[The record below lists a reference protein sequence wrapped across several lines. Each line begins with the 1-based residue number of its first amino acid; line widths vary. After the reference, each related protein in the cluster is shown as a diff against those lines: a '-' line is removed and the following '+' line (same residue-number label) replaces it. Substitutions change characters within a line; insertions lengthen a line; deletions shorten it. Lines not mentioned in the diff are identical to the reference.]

1 MKPKKLII
9 KGLNS
14 FIEKQEIDFEKL
26 TERGLFGIFGPTG
39 SGKSSILDA
48 ITMALYGN
56 IARDSSEFINTSTDT
71 VYVDYEFEIGVG
83 CTRKIYMVSRT
94 IKRDKNGRYKT
105 SSARLTSKIEDGEEK
120 VIADKARDIQ
130 KSIENIVGL
139 TSQDF
144 TRSVVLPQGK
154 FSEFLK
160 LSGKGRRDMLER
172 IFGLE
177 KYGKELWEKIRK
189 QKNKCSNN
197 LTYLEGNLKQYEGL
211 SKDNLQVV
219 EKDYKICLEKKEK
232 LEVLNKELKF
242 NYEKYKVIWELQI
255 ELSSYYERF
264 NKLKL
269 NLKEIE
275 NKKSKVLKGR
285 NALNV
290 KPYLQSLIDTKNNIN
305 INEEKLKNLIVQLDD
320 AKKEVSILE
329 KDYEKALYEKDN
341 EIPKLIEEQNKI
353 EQAIDK
359 EKKVKEIE
367 REKDELLKEHNE
379 LKNQL
384 KMLME
389 KLGEINENINY
400 WEEKLKLEE
409 ERINSIKVSPEL
421 RQNLQKLF
429 TLKKEHRLMDKSF
442 KDLKK
447 DLENEDLLIKKERTQ
462 YDELFNNQKKLEIN
476 LKKLLGYKEAL
487 NNNCPGNSDDLLQKQ
502 NEVNKLKEK
511 LNHLLEFND
520 RKKELNEDKEK
531 KENKIS
537 YLKNEKIKIE
547 KVKYNLE
554 QEIDVLEN
562 EINNLEEKNI
572 AAILAVNLK
581 EDRPCPV
588 CGSVHHVKLASKV
601 DLDNIKR
608 VKANK
613 NEKEKQRE
621 TLLEKEKNIEVQLAS
636 LTSEKDLIIKELKKV
651 STEKDNLSV
660 DELKII
666 LDEKLKE
673 FENIK
678 IKLDKWN
685 KDKEQLENNISNEKE
700 QKNNIDKLEA
710 KYKESISKRQENVN
724 KLTKNKTIMEK
735 ECYDKQEEIKKLK
748 QQFKIEDVEKELNK
762 IKKFDEESVKL
773 TENIKRHREKLDK
786 LIKEKENI
794 NSSKSELHS
803 NITGIIKVGKEK
815 KNYIDKEKEEI
826 EKLSHGRELYSYLC
840 EIKTNIN
847 NIKKKE
853 ETFKIQ
859 LEEEN
864 KKKEILKDNRLKRE
878 QEKENLKE
886 LYYKQQGILT
896 LALEENEF
904 KSSEEMKLFL
914 ISKEEIKLLE
924 EEIQSFEKEYSR
936 LSTSIENVED
946 KLKGESIK
954 EDKWIQIQDKKK
966 NNEVELKEIRDI
978 IIIKEKEI
986 NDMKEKLKILGTL
999 LDEKE
1004 NLEHKKALL
1013 EDIDKLI
1020 QGNKFV
1026 EFVAINQLKY
1036 IAFEASKRLKDIT
1049 RGRYALELDSS
1060 GNFTMRDDFN
1070 GGAIRPTNT
1079 LSGGETFLTSL
1090 ALALALS
1097 SQIQLKGNCP
1107 LEFFFLDEGFGT
1119 LDTELLDTVMTSLES
1134 LRSNK
1139 LSIGI
1144 ISHVE
1149 ELKNRVPVKLIV
1161 SPAIPGQCGSKT
1173 QLEYS

>member
-56 IARDSSEFINTSTDT
+56 IARDSSEFINTSIDT

-105 SSARLTSKIEDGEEK
+105 SSARLVSKMEDGEEK
-120 VIADKARDIQ
+120 VVADKARDIQ
-130 KSIENIVGL
+130 KSIENIIGL

-177 KYGKELWEKIRK
+177 KYGKDLSEKIRK
-189 QKNKCSNN
+189 EKNKCLKN

-219 EKDYKICLEKKEK
+219 KNEYKNHLEKKEK

-242 NYEKYKVIWELQI
+242 KYEKYKVIWDLQI
-255 ELSSYYERF
+255 ELNSYYERF
-264 NKLKL
+264 KKLKL
-269 NLKEIE
+269 NLRDIE
-275 NKKSKVLKGR
+275 DKKTKVLKGK

-290 KPYLQSLIDTKNNIN
+290 KPHLQSLIDTKNNKD
-305 INEEKLKNLIVQLDD
+305 INEEKLKNIIVQLEDV
-320 AKKEVSILE
+320 KKEVAILQ
-329 KDYEKALYEKDN
+329 KDYEKSLYEKDN

-353 EQAIDK
+353 EQAIDI

-367 REKDELLKEHNE
+367 KEKDELLKEHNKF
-379 LKNQL
+379 KNKL
-384 KMLME
+384 KMLTKNLE
-389 KLGEINENINY
+389 KINEDINY

-409 ERINSIKVSPEL
+409 SKINSIKVSPEL

-429 TLKKEHRLMDKSF
+429 TLEKEYRFLEKNLKDTKKE
-442 KDLKK
+442 
-447 DLENEDLLIKKERTQ
+447 LESENLIIKKERSQ

-476 LKKLLGYKEAL
+476 LKKLLSYKENL

-537 YLKNEKIKIE
+537 YLKNEKMKIE
-547 KVKYNLE
+547 KIKYNLE
-554 QEIDVLEN
+554 QEIDELEQ
-562 EINNLEEKNI
+562 EIKNLEEKNI

-581 EDRPCPV
+581 EDKPCPV
-588 CGSVHHVKLASKV
+588 CGSIHHVKLASKV
-601 DLDNIKR
+601 DLDNIKIVR
-608 VKANK
+608 SNK
-613 NEKEKQRE
+613 NKKEKQRE
-621 TLLEKEKNIEVQLAS
+621 SLLEKEKNIEVQLAS
-636 LTSEKDLIIKELKKV
+636 LTSEEDLIIKELKKL

-660 DELKII
+660 DELKIM
-666 LDEKLKE
+666 LDKKIKE
-673 FENIK
+673 FQTMK
-678 IKLDKWN
+678 IKLDGWN
-685 KDKEQLENNISNEKE
+685 KDKEQLENNISKEKE
-700 QKNNIDKLEA
+700 QKSNIDKLEA
-710 KYKESISKRQENVN
+710 KYKESISKRQESIN
-724 KLTKNKTIMEK
+724 KFTRNKSTMEK
-735 ECYDKQEEIKKLK
+735 ECHDKQEEIKKLK
-748 QQFKIEDVEKELNK
+748 QQFKIEDTEKELDK
-762 IKKFDEESVKL
+762 IKKFDEKSLKL
-773 TENIKRHREKLDK
+773 TENIKKHREKLEK
-786 LIKEKENI
+786 LRKEKENI
-794 NSSKSELHS
+794 NASKSDLHS

-826 EKLSHGRELYSYLC
+826 KKLSHGRELHSYLC
-840 EIKTNIN
+840 EIKTNIY

-853 ETFKIQ
+853 ENLKIY

-864 KKKEILKDNRLKRE
+864 KKKEILKDNKLKRE
-878 QEKENLKE
+878 QEKESLKK
-886 LYYKQQGILT
+886 LYYKQQERLT
-896 LALEENEF
+896 LALEENGF
-904 KSSEEMKLFL
+904 KNSEEMKLFL
-914 ISKEEIKLLE
+914 ISKEEINLLE

-936 LSTSIENVED
+936 LNTSIENVED

-954 EDKWIQIQDKKK
+954 EGKWIQIQEEKK
-966 NNEVELKEIRDI
+966 NNELELKKIGNI
-978 IIIKEKEI
+978 IIIKEKEM
-986 NDMKEKLKILGTL
+986 NDMEENLKVLGTL
-999 LDEKE
+999 LNEKE

-1036 IAFEASKRLKDIT
+1036 IAFESSKRLKDIT
-1049 RGRYALELDSS
+1049 RGRYALELDCS